1 MNFYH
6 LSVVNRFCKNGVNKG
21 GTLTNLENKLVVS
34 CSNNDKS
41 SPNIA
46 IMSEPTSKP

>member
-6 LSVVNRFCKNGVNKG
+6 LSIVGSFYKNGVNKG
-21 GTLTNLENKLVVS
+21 GTCMKLENKLVVS
-34 CSNNDKS
+34 CSNNEKS
-41 SPNIA
+41 SSNIA